1 MNDEIPKWMQ
11 VLLKNPVKIGWKI
24 YCFFFFRGMMVKHY
38 FKRDIT
44 LGKLFY
50 LFLPAGM
57 RPKNFDYYQ

>member
-44 LGKLFY
+44 LGKRILSLSPRRNEAEKF
-50 LFLPAGM
+50 
-57 RPKNFDYYQ
+57 